1 MCIHSKSHAWPQI
14 FLKSKFESKFSN
26 FLSEFVRKS
35 VFEMGLFV
43 LKFETDTTIELHAQ

>member
-14 FLKSKFESKFSN
+14 FLKSRFFSN